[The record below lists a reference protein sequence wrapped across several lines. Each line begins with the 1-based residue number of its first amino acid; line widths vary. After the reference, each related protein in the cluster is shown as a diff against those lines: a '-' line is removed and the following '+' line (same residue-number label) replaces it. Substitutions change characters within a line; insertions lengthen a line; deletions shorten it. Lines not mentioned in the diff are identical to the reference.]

1 MRKKKKE
8 EGAFFL
14 CFFASLR
21 RHCTTDG
28 HNVSVSG
35 ERRRWGRPGRVGRR
49 EIVLATRSRLFET
62 TEAADN
68 GQWPL
73 NRMEDLLLCISRAE
87 SAGCS

>member
-1 MRKKKKE
+1 MRKKKK
-8 EGAFFL
+8 AFFL
-14 CFFASLR
+14 CRLFVVIARQTDTMCQSLER
-21 RHCTTDG
+21 DDEG
-28 HNVSVSG
+28 GG
-35 ERRRWGRPGRVGRR
+35 EPGRVGRR